1 MVGRTLSHYKVLEKI
16 GEGGM
21 GEVYLAQDAKLDR
34 DVAIKIL
41 PAAFSENRER
51 LARFE
56 REARLLASLNHTNI
70 AAIHELEESG
80 EVHFL
85 ALEYVPGETL
95 AERIHRGPIPTDE
108 ALLLFKQIAEG
119 LEAAHEKGVIHRDL
133 KPANIKVTPEGKV
146 KVLDFGLAKALSE
159 EAPARELSESP
170 TLTREATQSGVLLGT
185 AAYMSPEQ
193 ARGKAVDRRAD
204 IWAFGCCLHESL
216 SGGAVF
222 RGETV
227 SDTIAGI
234 LKQDPDWH
242 GLPPETPPAV
252 RGLLRRCLAKDLN
265 RRLQHIGDA
274 RIEIEDAI
282 TALSKPI
289 QSEASHVPKRGTAG
303 VLQKGLVVLAVGA
316 AVAGIV
322 FLGRPQ
328 TTLPPAHGVSRF
340 AISLPDGLSLSEDP
354 IRVAV
359 SHDGQQ
365 IVFAATDADGRRLYS
380 RPIDQLEP
388 KPIPGTDGAWAPFFS
403 PDSQWIGFFAEGKLK
418 KVNLVGGAPMTLC
431 ETEFGI
437 GMDAVYGLYG
447 TCATWGADNM
457 IYITEALTPGLL
469 KIPAGG
475 GTPEAAADVQM
486 EKGELRYNS
495 PQLLPGGHSVV
506 LTVVAGG
513 GLEHR
518 KIVAVSLDTG
528 KRKTLIEGGIFGR
541 YVGSGHLLYVRGES
555 LMAAPFDVDRL
566 ELTGSPVPLLQAV
579 GHETQLAGYFSV
591 SNQGVL
597 VYAPRQATSERELV
611 WVDRRGNIRPIP
623 VQHRL
628 YSVPNLSPDGR
639 RVALTTT
646 TGTMET
652 WIYSIDREV
661 LTRFTFK
668 GSNHIAVWTPDGKWL
683 TFSSDREGPH
693 NLFWKPADGSGVAE
707 RLSTS
712 DWHQDPGSW
721 SPDGKVLAFA
731 QNHPDTGWDIW
742 LLHLDG
748 RRREEPFLVSNF
760 GEYRPMVSTD
770 GRWISYVSNE
780 SGREEVYVQPFPHGG
795 RKWLVST
802 EGGNESLW
810 APGGRELFY
819 RNGEKLMVVSFET
832 EPEFSARS
840 PSVLFEAATLGG
852 WGYGSPNYDIT
863 ADGQHFLMIKPTP
876 QPPPKQINVVLN
888 WHQELLEKVPV
899 K

>member
-34 DVAIKIL
+34 EVAIKVL
-41 PAAFSENRER
+41 PAAFSDNRER

-95 AERIHRGPIPTDE
+95 AERIHRGPIPADE

-146 KVLDFGLAKALSE
+146 KVLDFGLAKALSD

-204 IWAFGCCLHESL
+204 IWAFGCCLYESF
-216 SGGAVF
+216 SGRAVF

-234 LKQDPDWH
+234 LKQEPDWH
-242 GLPPETPPAV
+242 VLPSETPPAV
-252 RGLLRRCLAKDLN
+252 RSLLRRCLAKDVSS
-265 RRLQHIGDA
+265 RLQHIGDA
-274 RIEIEDAI
+274 RIEIEEAI
-282 TALSKPI
+282 ATLSKPTEL
-289 QSEASHVPKRGTAG
+289 EASHAPKRGITR
-303 VLQKGLVVLAVGA
+303 VLRGLAVLAVGA

-322 FLGRPQ
+322 FWGQPH
-328 TTLPPAHGVSRF
+328 TPLPRARSVSRF
-340 AISLPDGLSLSEDP
+340 AISLPNGLSLSEDP
-354 IRVAV
+354 IRVTV
-359 SHDGQQ
+359 SHDGQR
-365 IVFAATDADGRRLYS
+365 IVFAATDGDRRRLYS
-380 RPIDQLEP
+380 RPLDQLEA

-403 PDSQWIGFFAEGKLK
+403 PDSLWIGFFADGKLK
-418 KVNLVGGAPMTLC
+418 KVNLVGSAPVTLC
-431 ETEFGI
+431 EAEFGVGI
-437 GMDAVYGLYG
+437 DAMFGTYG
-447 TCATWGADNM
+447 TCATWGEDNM

-469 KIPAGG
+469 TIPAGG
-475 GTPEAAADVQM
+475 GTPEVAADVQV
-486 EKGELRYNS
+486 EKGEIRYSS

-528 KRKTLIEGGIFGR
+528 ERKTLIEGGAFGR
-541 YVGSGHLLYVRGES
+541 YVGSGHLLYVRGET
-555 LMAAPFDVDRL
+555 LLAAPFDVDRL
-566 ELTGSPVPLLQAV
+566 AVTGAPVPVFEAG
-579 GHETQLAGYFSV
+579 GHETQFVGRFSV
-591 SNQGVL
+591 SSQGVL
-597 VYAPRQATSERELV
+597 VYALRQVSAEREVV
-611 WVDRRGNIRPIP
+611 WVDRRGSIRPIP
-623 VQHRL
+623 VQPGL
-628 YSVPNLSPDGR
+628 FSVPSLSPDGR

-652 WIYSIDREV
+652 WIYSIDREA
-661 LTRFTFK
+661 LTRFTFE
-668 GSNHIAVWTPDGKWL
+668 GSNHITAWTPDGKWL

-693 NLFWKPADGSGVAE
+693 NLFRKPADGSGVAE

-721 SPDGKVLAFA
+721 SPDGKVLAYA
-731 QNHPDTGWDIW
+731 QNHPGTGWDIW
-742 LLHLDG
+742 LLRLDG
-748 RRREEPFLVSNF
+748 QRREEPFLVSNF
-760 GEYRPMVSTD
+760 DEYRPMVSTD

-780 SGREEVYVQPFPHGG
+780 SGREEVYVQPFPDGG
-795 RKWLVST
+795 RKWLIST
-802 EGGNESLW
+802 EGGNECLW
-810 APGGRELFY
+810 APDGRELFY

-840 PSVLFEAATLGG
+840 PSLLFETATLVG
-852 WGYGSPNYDIT
+852 WGYGSPNFDIT
-863 ADGQHFLMIKPTP
+863 ADGQRFVMIKPTP

-888 WHQELLEKVPV
+888 WFEDLKRLAPTN
-899 K
+899 